1 MYNEIVNCVVM
12 KHYDPLISSDKL
24 YTPDQTI
31 QSAQERRDQTCVQS
45 VSMPVDGLRSL

>member
-31 QSAQERRDQTCVQS
+31 QPAQERTGETRT
-45 VSMPVDGLRSL
+45 VSNLSRCRLMG